1 MRSQKLVRRE
11 RKSGSEEKAKS
22 KQCLWRKAKEK
33 AKLGKERKDITNYR
47 KAGTAPCEKGWK
59 LPSEPIPNFNFQIPK
74 LHLDSV
80 LLLTKVLHIIPLS
93 SPF

>member
-33 AKLGKERKDITNYR
+33 AKLGNERKDITMG
-47 KAGTAPCEKGWK
+47 K
-59 LPSEPIPNFNFQIPK
+59 
-74 LHLDSV
+74 
-80 LLLTKVLHIIPLS
+80 
-93 SPF
+93 

>member
-33 AKLGKERKDITNYR
+33 AKLGKERKDITIGKQEQPLVRRTGNR
-47 KAGTAPCEKGWK
+47 HHS
-59 LPSEPIPNFNFQIPK
+59 LFQI
-74 LHLDSV
+74 LIFRYLNYIWTV
-80 LLLTKVLHIIPLS
+80 
-93 SPF
+93 FYC